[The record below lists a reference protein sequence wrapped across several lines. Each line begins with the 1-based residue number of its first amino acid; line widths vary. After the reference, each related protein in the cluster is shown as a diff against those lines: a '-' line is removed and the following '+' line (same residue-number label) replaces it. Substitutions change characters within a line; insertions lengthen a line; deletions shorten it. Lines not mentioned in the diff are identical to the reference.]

1 MKKKE
6 VPQDDANM
14 LDGKLREPCYVV
26 DENGK
31 YVTELSVG
39 WDAKNTVMQQAWD
52 SINEKVEEIKR
63 KVQDGKLS
71 PLAYHMEKNQMD
83 VKLLSKYVGFSRC
96 KVKKHLKPKHF
107 NKLDENNLKKYADA
121 LLISVDELKG
131 LND

>member
-1 MKKKE
+1 MKKNE

-14 LDGKLREPCYVV
+14 FEGKLREPCYVV

-31 YVTELSVG
+31 YVTEQSVG
-39 WDAKNTVMQQAWD
+39 WDAKNAVMQQAWD
-52 SINEKVEEIKR
+52 SINEKVEKIKQ
-63 KVQDGKLS
+63 KVLDGKLS

-83 VKLLSKYVGFSRC
+83 VKLLSKYVGLSRC

-107 NKLDENNLKKYADA
+107 NKLDENTLKKYGDA
-121 LLISVDELKG
+121 LLLSVDELKK